1 MCWRFW
7 HWFYFLDENTVEYV
21 SKKRE
26 PVVYIINETEKNFL
40 DLTKVY
46 SSAEERKNFKYSYPL
61 HDGENKLE
69 VTVYNDSGVS
79 ETSRVLVRK

>member
-1 MCWRFW
+1 M
-7 HWFYFLDENTVEYV
+7 
-21 SKKRE
+21 KQKR
-26 PVVYIINETEKNFL
+26 T
-40 DLTKVY
+40 